1 MKKIL
6 LGVIA
11 SIFILSSCL
20 TTKVNVDYDNSVDF
34 SKYKTYS
41 FYGWA
46 KESNKILTPFDQE
59 RIEKAFGVEFA
70 KRGFKFVPQGGDL
83 TVALYI
89 ATEHK
94 QETTATT
101 TTTGFSGYYGY
112 GGYWGYG
119 PAWGWGPGYT
129 SAHTTV
135 STEDYREGTLIID
148 VFDTQKKQ
156 LIWEAVATKRIDEN
170 TRGRE
175 ERINKIAA
183 LMMKDFPVKPVK
195 KK

>member
-1 MKKIL
+1 MRKYL
-6 LGVIA
+6 LGLIA
-11 SIFILSSCL
+11 SMLIMSSCATL
-20 TTKVNVDYDNSVDF
+20 KVNTDYDKSVDF

-59 RIEKAFGVEFA
+59 RIEKAFGAEFA
-70 KRGFKFVPQGGDL
+70 KRGLKFVPQGGDL

-101 TTTGFSGYYGY
+101 TSTGMNGYYGY

-119 PAWGWGPGYT
+119 PSWGWGPGFT
-129 SAHTTV
+129 SSHTTYD
-135 STEDYREGTLIID
+135 TEEYREGTLIVD

-156 LIWEAVATKRIDEN
+156 LIWEAMGEKRINEN
-170 TRGRE
+170 TKGRE
-175 ERINKIAA
+175 ERIRKMAEA
-183 LMMKDFPVKPVK
+183 MMREFPIKPVK
-195 KK
+195 K

>member
-1 MKKIL
+1 MKKIF

-11 SIFILSSCL
+11 SIFILSSCV

-59 RIEKAFGVEFA
+59 RIEKAFGAEFA

-135 STEDYREGTLIID
+135 STQDYREGTLIID

>member
-1 MKKIL
+1 MKKFL
-6 LGVIA
+6 LGWTA
-11 SIFILSSCL
+11 LIFLMGSCA
-20 TTKVNVDYDNSVDF
+20 TTKVSVDYDKTVDF

-59 RIEKAFGVEFA
+59 RFEKAFAEEFA
-70 KRGFKFVPQGGDL
+70 KRGLKYVPQGGDL

-94 QETTATT
+94 QETSATT
-101 TTTGFSGYYGY
+101 TTTGMGGYYGY

-119 PAWGWGPGYT
+119 PRWGWGPSYA
-129 SAHTTV
+129 SSHTTV
-135 STEDYREGTLIID
+135 HTEEYREGTLIVD

-156 LIWEAVATKRIDEN
+156 LIWEAVGKKRIDEN
-170 TRGRE
+170 TKNRE
-175 ERINKIAA
+175 ENIKKVAA
-183 LMMKDFPVKPVK
+183 AMMKEFPIPPVK
-195 KK
+195 K